1 MGALCDNKKM
11 KKKTTTYEPRQKPI
25 FFAMSLGCA
34 YAGACAL
41 LTRAQ
46 FKLTRQHWET
56 TSLRGA
62 YAPGNVEK
70 MIPHHRFC
78 LRQPLFSA
86 KRNTSWRLC
95 PWACLHQRQR
105 GNVLQKNQ
113 TQFQR
118 LGFFRP
124 LQVRKGFCLGRHV
137 GARKVNTSLRGISP
151 WRPWCCLTMTIM
163 EKIKNLRENAEG
175 NHSWGNHWSKPDDYM
190 LWSWK
195 CCASWCL
202 MSWFPY
208 ISKSPSETKPQ
219 LESLLWPAHTTH
231 VLTHSAYAAHS

>member
-1 MGALCDNKKM
+1 
-11 KKKTTTYEPRQKPI
+11 
-25 FFAMSLGCA
+25 
-34 YAGACAL
+34 
-41 LTRAQ
+41 
-46 FKLTRQHWET
+46 
-56 TSLRGA
+56 
-62 YAPGNVEK
+62 

-113 TQFQR
+113 TQFQW

-137 GARKVNTSLRGISP
+137 GYCSKSQHQLTRCLRGACAELTRNLAMVLFNYDNYGENKKTLKKMQKETIVEGTTGP
-151 WRPWCCLTMTIM
+151 TPMTTCCDRCTL
-163 EKIKNLRENAEG
+163 
-175 NHSWGNHWSKPDDYM
+175 
-190 LWSWK
+190 
-195 CCASWCL
+195 CL